1 MSAMEQVTVLG
12 KYQPYPEYKDSGIE
26 WVGDIPANWNVSKL
40 RYMFSFNKGLTI
52 TKESLKD
59 DGIPC
64 VNYGEVHSK
73 FGFEVDPRKHELKCV
88 DEFYLT
94 TSNESLLKK
103 GDFVFADTS
112 EDIDGSGNFTH
123 LNSDIA
129 TFAGYH
135 TIIARLFDKSNYRF
149 FAYLF
154 DSQEFRTQIRHAVK
168 GVKVYSITQAILRG
182 ACICLPPADE
192 QRTIA
197 AFLDYETA
205 RIDKLIAQQQR
216 LIELLKEKRQAV
228 ISHAVTKGLN
238 PDAPMKD
245 SGVEWLGEVP
255 EHWIVAGFKKYI
267 EPIVDYRGKTPTKT
281 ESGVFLVTARNIKN
295 GIIDYS
301 LSEEFI
307 SDDDYEEVMRRGKP
321 KIGDVLFTTEAPL
334 GEVAQIDNENIALAQ
349 RIIKFRGKSNVL
361 DCSYLK
367 LFIQSTE
374 FQQGLMTF
382 ATGSTALGI
391 KSDRL
396 SYLKQFVPPLTEQ
409 TQIVEAVK
417 EHSKKYEKLIE
428 VASQAIEHMQ
438 ERRTALVSA
447 AVTGKIDLRG
457 WAALTKEVSN
467 G

>member
-1 MSAMEQVTVLG
+1 MSTMEQMPVLE
-12 KYQPYPEYKDSGIE
+12 KYQPYPEYSNSKTAWI
-26 WVGDIPANWNVSKL
+26 GDIPSTW
-40 RYMFSFNKGLTI
+40 
-52 TKESLKD
+52 SLKRVKHTFTIRKRIAGQLGFD
-59 DGIPC
+59 ILSVTQRGIVVKDIESGDGQLSMD
-64 VNYGEVHSK
+64 YSK
-73 FGFEVDPRKHELKCV
+73 YQRVMPGDFAMNHMDLLTGYVDISAFNGVTSPDYRVFTINQKLYSPRYFLYLFQMGYQLKIFFHMRQGASHLGRWRLAT
-88 DEFYLT
+88 DEF
-94 TSNESLLKK
+94 N
-103 GDFVFADTS
+103 DMVFPVPS
-112 EDIDGSGNFTH
+112 P
-123 LNSDIA
+123 L
-129 TFAGYH
+129 
-135 TIIARLFDKSNYRF
+135 
-149 FAYLF
+149 
-154 DSQEFRTQIRHAVK
+154 
-168 GVKVYSITQAILRG
+168 
-182 ACICLPPADE
+182 E

-307 SDDDYEEVMRRGKP
+307 SDEDYEEVMRRGKP

-382 ATGSTALGI
+382 ATGSTASGI

>member
-1 MSAMEQVTVLG
+1 MSTMEQMPVLE
-12 KYQPYPEYKDSGIE
+12 KYQPYPEYSNSKTAWI
-26 WVGDIPANWNVSKL
+26 GDIPSTW
-40 RYMFSFNKGLTI
+40 
-52 TKESLKD
+52 SLKRVKHTFTIRKRIAGQLGFD
-59 DGIPC
+59 ILSVTQRGIVVKDIESGDGQLSMD
-64 VNYGEVHSK
+64 YSK
-73 FGFEVDPRKHELKCV
+73 YQRVMPGDFAMNHMDLLTGYVDISAFNGVTSPDYRVFTINQKLYSPRYFLYLFQMGYQLKIFFHMGQGASHLGRWRLAT
-88 DEFYLT
+88 DEF
-94 TSNESLLKK
+94 N
-103 GDFVFADTS
+103 DMVFPVPS
-112 EDIDGSGNFTH
+112 P
-123 LNSDIA
+123 L
-129 TFAGYH
+129 
-135 TIIARLFDKSNYRF
+135 
-149 FAYLF
+149 
-154 DSQEFRTQIRHAVK
+154 
-168 GVKVYSITQAILRG
+168 
-182 ACICLPPADE
+182 E

-245 SGVEWLGEVP
+245 SGVEWLGEGP

-307 SDDDYEEVMRRGKP
+307 SDEDYEEVMRRGKP

>member
-1 MSAMEQVTVLG
+1 MSTMEQVTVLE
-12 KYQPYPEYKDSGIE
+12 KYQPYPEYSNSKTAWI
-26 WVGDIPANWNVSKL
+26 GDIPSTW
-40 RYMFSFNKGLTI
+40 
-52 TKESLKD
+52 SLKRVKHTFTIRKRIAGQLGFD
-59 DGIPC
+59 ILSVTQRGIVVKDIESGDGQLSMD
-64 VNYGEVHSK
+64 YSK
-73 FGFEVDPRKHELKCV
+73 YQRVMPGDFAMNHMDLLTGYVDISAFNGVTSPDYRVFTINQKLYSPRYFLYLFQMGYQLKIFFHMGQGASHLGRWRLAT
-88 DEFYLT
+88 DEF
-94 TSNESLLKK
+94 N
-103 GDFVFADTS
+103 DMVFPVPS
-112 EDIDGSGNFTH
+112 P
-123 LNSDIA
+123 L
-129 TFAGYH
+129 
-135 TIIARLFDKSNYRF
+135 
-149 FAYLF
+149 
-154 DSQEFRTQIRHAVK
+154 
-168 GVKVYSITQAILRG
+168 
-182 ACICLPPADE
+182 E

-307 SDDDYEEVMRRGKP
+307 SDEDYEEVMRRGKP